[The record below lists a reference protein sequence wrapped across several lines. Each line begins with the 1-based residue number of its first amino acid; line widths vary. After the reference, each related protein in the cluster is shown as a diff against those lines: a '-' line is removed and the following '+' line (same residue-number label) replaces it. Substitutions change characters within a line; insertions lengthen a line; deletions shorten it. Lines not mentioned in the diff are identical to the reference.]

1 MLAALVA
8 LAACEMDLYRSDTMT
23 SANFKTNPGAAVYST
38 DGNYA
43 MLKDEVEFNMN
54 NRGGFNR
61 IYFLMSE
68 LRGDNTSLSAHT
80 TDPLCH
86 NATYEDEQ
94 QDEDLSYMWY
104 ICYKVIY
111 GCNTNIST
119 MPEGESVE
127 TDHLLGENYFLRAYC
142 HFSLC
147 NLFATPYSRG
157 ADKPGI
163 IIRNSTDFSV
173 TERATVGKVYE
184 QIEKDLLKAMA
195 LMEKGTRRG
204 NAGYASYDAA
214 KGLLT
219 RLYLYMGKDKECA
232 DLCDEMLGAAPES
245 HLDDITKYFNNA
257 KDSHETLWCIARI
270 PTDPSYDNPKG
281 QIASIYYTSMEND
294 GGDGA
299 EGWCELYWSDP
310 LIDLMMRNPNDKRF
324 TTFFRQYGCTNDG
337 LKMITWP
344 KPAEDFHL
352 NHGKLLRV
360 KYFDFDVAEQKITV
374 ETDIWSYKPVL
385 DDNGEQKIHD
395 KGDYKGEPMVVRD
408 QIIGVKDSLT
418 AVTIY
423 RQDVNGYPVYYRKDL
438 YTDAEDKDDITG
450 GSRVYVREN
459 ADITVGFRDR
469 LAPKYGMTK
478 FCFQDGKA
486 MLSSPVVLRWAE
498 IILNR
503 AEARAKQGDV
513 GGALA
518 DVNVIRARAGI
529 DPINAVPAG
538 YDILDVVLEERRM
551 ELCFEGHRAIDV
563 YRNGK
568 DLDRR
573 YGGYQYYEVLT
584 PEDMDVRYPYC
595 IPFGETSVSGIP
607 ANQKQL

>member
-43 MLKDEVEFNMN
+43 MLKDEVEFNMT

-68 LRGDNTSLSAHT
+68 LRGDNTSLSNT
-80 TDPLCH
+80 TIDPLCH
-86 NATYEDEQ
+86 NATYADEQ
-94 QDEDLSYMWY
+94 QDADLSYMWY

-127 TDHLLGENYFLRAYC
+127 TDHMLGENYFLRAYC

-157 ADKPGI
+157 ADKPGV

-184 QIEKDLLKAMA
+184 QIEIDLLKAMD

-232 DLCDEMLGAAPES
+232 DLCDEMLGTAPET
-245 HLDDITKYFNNA
+245 HLDDITNYFNRA

-299 EGWCELYWSDP
+299 DGWCELYWSDP

-344 KPAEDFHL
+344 VAGDNTFRLNTGKQLNIKGFDPDAEE
-352 NHGKLLRV
+352 NKL
-360 KYFDFDVAEQKITV
+360 TV
-374 ETDIWSYKPVL
+374 VDADGNDQVTDI
-385 DDNGEQKIHD
+385 
-395 KGDYKGEPMVVRD
+395 VV
-408 QIIGVKDSLT
+408 
-418 AVTIY
+418 Y
-423 RQDVNGYPVYYRKDL
+423 RKEVNGYPVYYRKDL
-438 YTDAEDKDDITG
+438 YNDDVDNDDVVG
-450 GSRVYVREN
+450 GTRVYVREN
-459 ADITVGFRDR
+459 ADIATGFRDR
-469 LAPKYGMTK
+469 MMPKYGMTK
-478 FCFQDGKA
+478 YCFQDNKT

-498 IILNR
+498 VILNR

-513 GGALA
+513 TGALA

-538 YDILDVVLEERRM
+538 YDILDVVLDERRL

-573 YGGYQYYEVLT
+573 YGGYQNYEVLT
-584 PEDMDVRYPYC
+584 PADMDIKYPYC
-595 IPFGETSVSGIP
+595 IPFGETSISTDVKP
-607 ANQKQL
+607 NQKQL

>member
-1 MLAALVA
+1 MMLAAVVA
-8 LAACEMDLYRSDTMT
+8 FAACEMDLYRSDTMT
-23 SANFKTNPGAAVYST
+23 SANFETNPGAAVYST

-43 MLKDEVEFNMN
+43 MLKDEVDFNMT

-68 LRGDNTSLSAHT
+68 LRGDNASLSNTT

-86 NATYEDEQ
+86 NVRYEDEQ
-94 QDEDLSYMWY
+94 QDEDLSYLWY

-111 GCNTNIST
+111 GCNTNIKA

-157 ADKPGI
+157 ADKPGV

-173 TERATVGKVYE
+173 TERASVGKVYE

-219 RLYLYMGKDKECA
+219 RLYLYMGKNKECT
-232 DLCDEMLGAAPES
+232 DLCDEMLGTAPEA
-245 HLDDITKYFNNA
+245 HLDDITTYFANTKN
-257 KDSHETLWCIARI
+257 SHETLWCLARI
-270 PTDPSYDNPKG
+270 ATDPSYDNPRG
-281 QIASIYYTSMEND
+281 QISSIYYAHVEGDRGND
-294 GGDGA
+294 
-299 EGWCELYWSDP
+299 ELYWCELYWSDP
-310 LIDLMMRNPNDKRF
+310 LIELMMRNPQDKRF
-324 TTFFRQYGCTNDG
+324 TTYFYQYGRTNDG
-337 LKMITWP
+337 QKMITWP
-344 KPAEDFHL
+344 SAGDNDFHL
-352 NHGKLLRV
+352 NTGKQLNI
-360 KYFDFDVAEQKITV
+360 KGFDPDAEENKLTIVDADGNDQV
-374 ETDIWSYKPVL
+374 TDI
-385 DDNGEQKIHD
+385 
-395 KGDYKGEPMVVRD
+395 VV
-408 QIIGVKDSLT
+408 
-418 AVTIY
+418 Y
-423 RQDVNGYPVYYRKDL
+423 RKEVNGYPVYYRKDL
-438 YTDAEDKDDITG
+438 YTDDKDMDDVTG
-450 GSRVYVREN
+450 GTRVYLRDN
-459 ADITVGFRDR
+459 AKLATGFRDNMM
-469 LAPKYGMTK
+469 PKYGMSK
-478 FCFQDGKA
+478 YCFQDGYTNLA
-486 MLSSPVVLRWAE
+486 SPVVIRWAE

-503 AEARAKQGDV
+503 AEARAKEGDV
-513 GGALA
+513 AGALA
-518 DVNVIRARAGI
+518 DVNVIRTRAGI

-538 YDILDVVLEERRM
+538 YDILDVVLDERRM

-573 YGGYQYYEVLT
+573 YGGYQQFEVIT
-584 PEDMDVRYPYC
+584 PEEMDVRYPYC

-607 ANQKQL
+607 ANAKQL